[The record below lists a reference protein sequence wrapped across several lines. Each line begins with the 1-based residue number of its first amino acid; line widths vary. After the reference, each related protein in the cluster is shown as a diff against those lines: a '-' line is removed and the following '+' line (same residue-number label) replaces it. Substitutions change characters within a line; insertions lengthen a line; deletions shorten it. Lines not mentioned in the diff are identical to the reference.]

1 MGEKRGRKGERT
13 GGGVQVLNLAEFR
26 VTFSVGAE
34 RIVGKED
41 GVTRQ
46 KIQEKFPRGEVVQ
59 RSVGITPPR
68 LFNPI
73 DATRF
78 PLSSPFV
85 QIFLRGQHCVASR
98 KIARYSLFIRGEK
111 KGKPGEGK
119 GKKKEKKSNQLNFAK
134 DINLELA

>member
-98 KIARYSLFIRGEK
+98 KIARYSLFIRGGKKERKARGGEGEK
-111 KGKPGEGK
+111 KGK
-119 GKKKEKKSNQLNFAK
+119 EK
-134 DINLELA
+134 

>member
-98 KIARYSLFIRGEK
+98 KIARYSLFIRGGKKERKARGGKGEK
-111 KGKPGEGK
+111 KGK
-119 GKKKEKKSNQLNFAK
+119 EK
-134 DINLELA
+134 